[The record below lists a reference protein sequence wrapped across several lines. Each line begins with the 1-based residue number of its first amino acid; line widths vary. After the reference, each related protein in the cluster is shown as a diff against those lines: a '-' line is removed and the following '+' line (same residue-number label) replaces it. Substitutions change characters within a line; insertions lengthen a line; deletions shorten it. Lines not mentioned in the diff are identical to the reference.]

1 MTRLGANP
9 PPGFQQLCSGLHQD
23 ALLDAKTME
32 QLAANA
38 LRFVGGPERA
48 GLRAFLAS
56 LSGATNAEV
65 KGIYSRSPADVRF
78 SSAAAREFTDQVLRL
93 LA

>member
-1 MTRLGANP
+1 MRLGANP

-23 ALLDAKTME
+23 ALFDVETME

-38 LRFVGGPERA
+38 LQFVGAAERA

-65 KGIYSRSPADVRF
+65 KGIYNRSAADIGF
-78 SSAAAREFTDQVLRL
+78 SSEAAREFTDQVRRL